1 MRVYNLFLILSI
13 IILFLISGCSQSKY
27 DFSLNKQNQLNQEL
41 VSIPVDTYIVKY
53 KDAALNSNRDKE
65 NIEEIFK
72 NVNKV
77 WSQAQINLN
86 VTKIEILNLSENY
99 LGIESLHYYILQSSN
114 YDKSKLNVY
123 FVKSLH
129 GVNGVAL
136 AGNIIMI
143 ADRTTVFDFRA
154 LSHEIGH
161 LLGLNHVGP
170 INRLMARGV
179 NGFDLTDEETRIA
192 RKNALNSFQ

>member
-27 DFSLNKQNQLNQEL
+27 DFSLNTQNQLNQEL

-99 LGIESLHYYILQSSN
+99 LDIGSLYYYILQSSN